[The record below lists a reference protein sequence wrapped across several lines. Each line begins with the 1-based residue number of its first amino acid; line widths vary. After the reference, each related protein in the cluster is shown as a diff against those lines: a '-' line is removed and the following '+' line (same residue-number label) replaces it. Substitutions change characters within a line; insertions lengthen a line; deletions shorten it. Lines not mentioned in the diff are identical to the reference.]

1 MDRKSII
8 VLVVSFVLM
17 IAWYPLIVNK
27 WLYPPKPLPPG
38 STNAI
43 TSTNIVAAPPA
54 SSTQAVST
62 PLAPP
67 PSPPSLMA
75 ASLPEDAPE
84 QLLELTNATS
94 HYTLT
99 SRGGG
104 LKKIELVEYPE
115 TVTRRSKQT
124 TGRRVATLNAFTPS
138 PSMTVL
144 AGDTLRHDGVYDLQ
158 RTPTGARAEKV
169 LTNGLAIVKE
179 FQLSTNY
186 LLIAKV
192 RIENR
197 GSNAISLPPQEW
209 IVGTATPMNREDSG
223 MAVGA
228 FWYDGNKKHE
238 AGASY
243 FSTTTM
249 GCFPRTPP
257 AEYRAGNSNV
267 VWASVQNQFFA
278 LAAMPQVPAQSVVVQ
293 KVDLTRLTDDD
304 DGPQDKTAR
313 PPAGYIAAMSYPA
326 ATLAPGT
333 AQERTIHIFA
343 GPKEYQTLAR
353 IGTRFQNNIDLVM
366 GWGFFGWVTKP
377 LLLTMNWLH
386 NSLSLSYGWAIIV
399 ITVIIKLLF
408 WPLTQAST
416 RSMKRLAALQPQ
428 LKAIQEKYK
437 DDPVKMNRK
446 SMEFMREHKVSPLGG
461 CLPMLLQIPVFFG
474 FYSMIQSAIELRGA
488 SWFWVADLSKPD
500 TLFYIPGTGFPFNLL
515 PIIMGATMLWQ
526 ARLTPPSPGMDPTQ
540 AKIMRYMPVIFMVFL
555 YNFSAGL
562 TLYWTVQNLLT
573 IAQTKLTKT
582 KEEPV
587 TPVKGPVLTP
597 THKKRK

>member
-27 WLYPPKPLPPG
+27 LLYPPKPLPPG

-43 TSTNIVAAPPA
+43 TATNVALLPQGGT
-54 SSTQAVST
+54 TQAVQA
-62 PLAPP
+62 PLAPTP
-67 PSPPSLMA
+67 APPSLVA
-75 ASLPEDAPE
+75 ASQAEAAPE
-84 QLLELTNATS
+84 QLLEVTNSNA
-94 HYTLT
+94 HYTFT
-99 SRGGG
+99 THGGG
-104 LKKIELVEYPE
+104 LKKIELVRYPE
-115 TVTRRSKQT
+115 TVTRRSKQ
-124 TGRRVATLNAFTPS
+124 GAVRRVATLNAFTPL
-138 PSMTVL
+138 PTL
-144 AGDTLRHDGVYDLQ
+144 AIVAGEALRHDGVYPLQ
-158 RTPTGARAEKV
+158 RTATGVRAEKA
-169 LTNGLAIVKE
+169 LTNGIVIVKE

-186 LLIAKV
+186 LLDAKV
-192 RIENR
+192 RLENR
-197 GSNAISLPPQEW
+197 GSNTVSLPQQEW
-209 IVGTATPMNREDSG
+209 IVGTATPMSPQDDG

-228 FWYDGNKKHE
+228 YWYDGSKKHE
-238 AGASY
+238 AGAGY
-243 FSTTTM
+243 FSSTTM
-249 GCFPRTPP
+249 GCIPRTPP
-257 AEYRAGNSNV
+257 PEYRGGQSNV
-267 VWASVQNQFFA
+267 LWVSVHNQFFA
-278 LAAMPQVPAQSVVVQ
+278 LAAMPEQPAQGVVVQ
-293 KVDLTRLTDDD
+293 KIDLTQLTSDDEPRAA
-304 DGPQDKTAR
+304 GAK

-326 ATLAPGT
+326 ATLAPG
-333 AQERTIHIFA
+333 ASQERALHIFA

-353 IGTRFQNNIDLVM
+353 IGNRFQNNIDLVM
-366 GWGFFGWVTKP
+366 GWGFFGWFAKA

-386 NSLSLSYGWAIIV
+386 DGLKLSYGWAIIV
-399 ITVIIKLLF
+399 ITVIIKVLF

-416 RSMKRLAALQPQ
+416 RSMKRLQALQPQ

-488 SWFWVADLSKPD
+488 SWFWVGDLSKPD
-500 TLFYIPGTGFPFNLL
+500 TLFYIPGTSFPFNLL
-515 PIIMGATMLWQ
+515 PLIMGATMFWQ

-540 AKIMRYMPVIFMVFL
+540 AKIMRYMPLMFMVFL

-582 KEEPV
+582 IEEPAP
-587 TPVKGPVLTP
+587 TAKAPVLTP
-597 THKKRK
+597 APKKRK